1 MGEGIEAKVR
11 LIDCV
16 GYMVEGAGGH
26 MENGEERMVKAGDVV
41 HVRREQFHAIRAIT
55 DLYIIEVQSGE
66 RLTED
71 DITRYPYNWE

>member
-1 MGEGIEAKVR
+1 MWTIINGTGRVV
-11 LIDCV
+11 LS
-16 GYMVEGAGGH
+16 
-26 MENGEERMVKAGDVV
+26 GEERIVKPGDVV

-55 DLYIIEVQSGE
+55 DLYIIEVQSGD